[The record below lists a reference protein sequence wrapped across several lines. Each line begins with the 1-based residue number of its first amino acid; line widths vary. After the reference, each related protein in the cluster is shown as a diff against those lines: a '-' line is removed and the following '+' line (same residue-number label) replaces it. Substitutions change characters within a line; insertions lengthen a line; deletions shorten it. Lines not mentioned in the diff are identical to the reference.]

1 MEIILGT
8 VDRIEGNKLV
18 VAINGFGEIIVPVT
32 KNIWREGESVKL
44 LLMKNDKA
52 DKDNQNLAKEILN
65 NILDGA
71 E

>member
-1 MEIILGT
+1 MEIIFGT
-8 VDRIEGNKLV
+8 IDRIEDNKLV
-18 VAINGFGEIIVPVT
+18 VVANGFGEIIVPTT
-32 KNIWREGESVKL
+32 KNIWREGDAVKL

-65 NILDGA
+65 NLLDGA

>member
-8 VDRIEGNKLV
+8 VDRIEENKLV
-18 VAINGFGEIIVPVT
+18 IATNDFGEIVVPVT
-32 KNIWREGESVKL
+32 KNIWREGDAVKL

>member
-8 VDRIEGNKLV
+8 IDRIEGNKLV
-18 VAINGFGEIIVPVT
+18 IVANGFGEIIVPAT
-32 KNIWREGESVKL
+32 KNIWREGDAVKL

-65 NILDGA
+65 NILDSA